1 MPNRN
6 TFENGFFWNNYKSI
20 ESDFLEFI
28 NYVPYHKS
36 NLKIYSPKLTG
47 LLLQIGGYVDSAF
60 KEMPRFF
67 GFRSFKKVKGR
78 VKRVKDIELVTDIID
93 AFCLF
98 EIVYQLSQNNN
109 GHLIAKL
116 DFGDREMHPFSSFSS
131 LDFERPDWWFAY
143 NKVKHEYSLHTRK
156 ANLDN
161 VLEGLSGAFL
171 LNVVHYPS
179 IKLLRELGYLST
191 GLKVEGGFQDMHFN
205 EKLFDVYMET
215 AMAELGRPK
224 LAIKVETPLF
234 LYVNEG

>member
-1 MPNRN
+1 LPNRN

-98 EIVYQLSQNNN
+98 
-109 GHLIAKL
+109 
-116 DFGDREMHPFSSFSS
+116 
-131 LDFERPDWWFAY
+131 
-143 NKVKHEYSLHTRK
+143 
-156 ANLDN
+156 
-161 VLEGLSGAFL
+161 
-171 LNVVHYPS
+171 
-179 IKLLRELGYLST
+179 
-191 GLKVEGGFQDMHFN
+191 
-205 EKLFDVYMET
+205 
-215 AMAELGRPK
+215 
-224 LAIKVETPLF
+224 
-234 LYVNEG
+234 